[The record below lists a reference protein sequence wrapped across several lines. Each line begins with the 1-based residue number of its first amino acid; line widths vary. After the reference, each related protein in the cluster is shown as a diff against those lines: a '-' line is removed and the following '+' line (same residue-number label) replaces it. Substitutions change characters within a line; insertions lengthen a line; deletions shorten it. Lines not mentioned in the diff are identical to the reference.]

1 MKYFDINRYY
11 AIFLKEVIHM
21 LRDKVTIGLVI
32 GIPLIQLI
40 LFGFAINMNPKHLST
55 AIVNAD
61 KTLQTN
67 YLIEKINN
75 TGYFDIKYEN
85 ISRDDTTTLMRKGKV
100 QFIIDI
106 LPNFTKQ
113 VYRGESPNILII
125 VDGANATS
133 NSGALQ
139 AVDKVKE
146 IYSQYFSNKQI
157 PQPQSF
163 NFVIHNKY
171 NPENKTQNNIV
182 PTLAGVILTMTM
194 VMVTSLTITREKE
207 YGTMES
213 LLATPVTSLEI
224 IFGKIT
230 PYIVVGYIQL
240 LLIIIFAKVIFGIT
254 IVGSILLLLI
264 ATFPF
269 IIANLLVGITFSTIA
284 DTQLQAM
291 QMTFFFFLPSI
302 LLSGFMFPFDGMPEW
317 AQVIGNISPLTHYL
331 NIVREIL
338 LKGGGFFDILN
349 SIYPLLIFMI
359 VVSFICIK
367 NTRILFR
374 LGSVHKKL
382 KLY

>member
-75 TGYFDIKYEN
+75 TGYFDIKYQD
-85 ISRDDTTTLMRKGKV
+85 ISRDDATTLMRKGKV

-106 LPNFTKQ
+106 PANFTKQ

-125 VDGANATS
+125 ADGANATS

-157 PQPQSF
+157 PQPQPF

-171 NPENKTQNNIV
+171 NPESKTQNNIV
-182 PTLAGVILTMTM
+182 PALAGVILTMTM

-240 LLIIIFAKVIFGIT
+240 LLIIIFTKVIFGIT

-317 AQVIGNISPLTHYL
+317 AQVIGNILPLTHYL

-359 VVSFICIK
+359 VVSIICIK
-367 NTRILFR
+367 KYKNTI
-374 LGSVHKKL
+374 
-382 KLY
+382 

>member
-1 MKYFDINRYY
+1 M
-11 AIFLKEVIHM
+11 
-21 LRDKVTIGLVI
+21 
-32 GIPLIQLI
+32 
-40 LFGFAINMNPKHLST
+40 
-55 AIVNAD
+55 
-61 KTLQTN
+61 
-67 YLIEKINN
+67 
-75 TGYFDIKYEN
+75 
-85 ISRDDTTTLMRKGKV
+85 
-100 QFIIDI
+100 
-106 LPNFTKQ
+106 
-113 VYRGESPNILII
+113 
-125 VDGANATS
+125 
-133 NSGALQ
+133 
-139 AVDKVKE
+139 
-146 IYSQYFSNKQI
+146 

-317 AQVIGNISPLTHYL
+317 AQVIDNISPLTHYL

-359 VVSFICIK
+359 VVSFIFIKKYK
-367 NTRILFR
+367 NTI
-374 LGSVHKKL
+374 
-382 KLY
+382 

>member
-240 LLIIIFAKVIFGIT
+240 LLIIIFAI
-254 IVGSILLLLI
+254 
-264 ATFPF
+264 
-269 IIANLLVGITFSTIA
+269 
-284 DTQLQAM
+284 
-291 QMTFFFFLPSI
+291 
-302 LLSGFMFPFDGMPEW
+302 
-317 AQVIGNISPLTHYL
+317 
-331 NIVREIL
+331 R
-338 LKGGGFFDILN
+338 
-349 SIYPLLIFMI
+349 
-359 VVSFICIK
+359 
-367 NTRILFR
+367 
-374 LGSVHKKL
+374 
-382 KLY
+382 

>member
-85 ISRDDTTTLMRKGKV
+85 ISRDDATTLMRKGKV

-182 PTLAGVILTMTM
+182 PALAGVILTMTM
-194 VMVTSLTITREKE
+194 VMVTSLIITREKE

-213 LLATPVTSLEI
+213 LLATPVTSLET

-264 ATFPF
+264 VTFPF

-291 QMTFFFFLPSI
+291 QMTFFFSCHRYYCQVLCFHLMVCQ
-302 LLSGFMFPFDGMPEW
+302 SG
-317 AQVIGNISPLTHYL
+317 
-331 NIVREIL
+331 
-338 LKGGGFFDILN
+338 
-349 SIYPLLIFMI
+349 
-359 VVSFICIK
+359 
-367 NTRILFR
+367 
-374 LGSVHKKL
+374 HKS
-382 KLY
+382 

>member
-1 MKYFDINRYY
+1 MKHFDINRYY

-32 GIPLIQLI
+32 GIPLIQVI
-40 LFGFAINMNPKHLST
+40 LFGFAINMNPKHLNT
-55 AIVNAD
+55 ALVNGD
-61 KTLQTN
+61 RTIQTN

-75 TGYFDIKYEN
+75 TKYFDIKYQN
-85 ISRDDTTTLMRKGKV
+85 LSRSQAMTLMQKGKV

-106 LPNFTKQ
+106 PPNFTKE
-113 VYRGESPNILII
+113 VYRGQSPNILII
-125 VDGANATS
+125 ADGAN
-133 NSGALQ
+133 SGTGAALD
-139 AVDKVKE
+139 AINKVKS
-146 IYSQYFSNKQI
+146 IYSQYFSNKSLVQQK
-157 PQPQSF
+157 QPF

-182 PTLAGVILTMTM
+182 PALAGVILTMTM

-240 LLIIIFAKVIFGIT
+240 LLIIFFAKVIFGIT
-254 IVGSILLLLI
+254 IVGSILLLLV

-269 IIANLLVGITFSTIA
+269 IIANLLVGITFSTVA

-302 LLSGFMFPFDGMPEW
+302 LLSGFMFPFEGMPEW
-317 AQVIGNISPLTHYL
+317 AQVIGNILPLTHYL
-331 NIVREIL
+331 NIVRGIL
-338 LKGGGFFDILN
+338 LKGAGFFDILN
-349 SIYPLLIFMI
+349 SIYPLLIFM
-359 VVSFICIK
+359 VVVAAICLKKYK
-367 NTRILFR
+367 NTI
-374 LGSVHKKL
+374 
-382 KLY
+382 